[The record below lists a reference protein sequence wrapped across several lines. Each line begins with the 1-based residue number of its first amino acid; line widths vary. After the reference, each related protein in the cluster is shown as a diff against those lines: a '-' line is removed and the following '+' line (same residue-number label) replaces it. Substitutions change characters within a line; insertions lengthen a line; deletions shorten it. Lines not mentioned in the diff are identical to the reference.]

1 LASNLNTKNWIIQE
15 DGMNEIFLSGAI
27 NKGHNMSS
35 SMPNSSRPPDGT
47 LDVRPIT
54 PAIGAEIH
62 GVRLSGD
69 LPAKMVIA
77 VRDALLYHRVVFF
90 RDQGHLDEAEHQA
103 FARLLGPLVPH
114 PTVPS
119 LVGTEAVLDIDGEN
133 GRASYWHTDVTFV
146 EAFPQFSI
154 LRGVVIP
161 PVGGD
166 TVWANAVAAYET
178 LPPLL
183 RSLVDQL
190 WALHSNAYDYG
201 ATRPDATA
209 RQVQR
214 YENVFKSTIYETEHP
229 VVQVHPLTGER
240 AIILGSFVRRLL
252 GVSLAESAH
261 LFAMLQDHVT
271 RLENTVRWRWSVGD
285 VVIWDNRATQHKA
298 IDDYG
303 DQRRIVRRVTI
314 DGPVSVGIDGRHGKK
329 GSSNARVSAAA

>member
-1 LASNLNTKNWIIQE
+1 
-15 DGMNEIFLSGAI
+15 MN
-27 NKGHNMSS
+27 KSS
-35 SMPNSSRPPDGT
+35 TATSTYCTSDAF

-62 GVRLSGD
+62 GVRLSGE
-69 LPAKMVIA
+69 LPANTVTAI
-77 VRDALLYHRVVFF
+77 RDALLRHRVVFF
-90 RDQGHLDEAEHQA
+90 RGQGHLDEAEHQA

-119 LVGTEAVLDIDGEN
+119 VAGTEAVLDIDGEN

-146 EAFPQFSI
+146 EAFPLFSV

-183 RSLVDQL
+183 RGPADQL
-190 WALHSNAYDYG
+190 WALHSNTYDYAG
-201 ATRPDATA
+201 THPTATA

-240 AIILGSFVRRLL
+240 AIILGYFVRKLL
-252 GVSLAESAH
+252 SVSSTDSLH

-271 RLENTVRWRWSVGD
+271 RLENTVRWRWSTGD

-303 DQRRIVRRVTI
+303 DQPRVVRRVTI
-314 DGPVSVGIDGRHGKK
+314 DGPVSVGIDGQHGKRR
-329 GSSNARVSAAA
+329 NRDARVAEVA